1 MTTPNKQI
9 EENSL
14 QKLNEIS
21 CKANRKLWWILILN
35 TLLCGLTTYSII
47 VYP

>member
-21 CKANRKLWWILILN
+21 CKANKN
-35 TLLCGLTTYSII
+35 YGGF
-47 VYP
+47 